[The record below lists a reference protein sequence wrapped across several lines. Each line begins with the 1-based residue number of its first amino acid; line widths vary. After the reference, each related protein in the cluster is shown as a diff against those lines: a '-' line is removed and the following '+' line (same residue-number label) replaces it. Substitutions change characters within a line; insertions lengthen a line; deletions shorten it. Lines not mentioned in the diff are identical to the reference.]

1 MFASSFSFSTQNKSF
16 SSQELIDYYLE
27 LIHTYPLQYL
37 EDPLDQED
45 WKAWE
50 NFTKDDYIKNNDINI
65 IGDDLF
71 VTNIQRLQKGID
83 LGVANTILIKP
94 NQIGTLTETF
104 NAIRLAQDNNYDIII
119 SHRSGETSDT
129 TIADLA
135 VAVNAQY
142 IKTGSTSRS
151 ERTVKYNRLLSIE
164 KGLN

>member
-1 MFASSFSFSTQNKSF
+1 M
-16 SSQELIDYYLE
+16 
-27 LIHTYPLQYL
+27 
-37 EDPLDQED
+37 
-45 WKAWE
+45 
-50 NFTKDDYIKNNDINI
+50 
-65 IGDDLF
+65 
-71 VTNIQRLQKGID
+71 
-83 LGVANTILIKP
+83 IKP